1 MNGTVSEGSIAGVL
15 RDLYVGRKSGLLNF
29 TRGEERRSVRFH
41 RGNIVHADTNVKDE
55 RLGEMLVR
63 QDLLSSADLKR
74 ATGFVL
80 RDKKRLGVV
89 LQELGILTKDQLE
102 DALALHVREILLKVF
117 SWAEGGYTF
126 EEADAD
132 APVEQ
137 DTTLKVS
144 TGEMI
149 LEAVRRVEDPDVVR
163 FALGSIDRI
172 LGLSSDP
179 LLRFQKVTLSP
190 ADGYVLSRV
199 DGSSSAREI
208 IQLNP
213 APSEETMKSLFGLLC
228 TGILEYLPLPPKTPP
243 KPEPR
248 RATAPAPRAAE
259 APSAPPAAPS
269 VGTSLPGPSVVA
281 QAAEPAPVGRDPKAD
296 DPRRQEILEA
306 FDGLKAKNHFEVL
319 GIPKASSEPQVKEAY
334 FRLAKR
340 FHPDAHHDPAL
351 ADLADKLEAVF
362 IRLGSAYEVL
372 RNKAGRSSYESDLA
386 SRTPRVPIGGTL
398 LAPETPVVDPEAEAR
413 IAEETIRRASKL
425 FEGEQYWDAIQLL
438 EPVLPKT
445 EGKIRNRARVLLA
458 KSYLKNPKWV
468 KRAEEQL
475 QTVVREEP
483 ANVEGHFLLGTLY
496 KASGL
501 KSRAVHAFQRVLEL
515 KPEHEHAAVELGAL
529 NPEANGETPPAGAG
543 GLLKKIL
550 RRT

>member
-41 RGNIVHADTNVKDE
+41 RGNIVHADTNVKEE
-55 RLGEMLVR
+55 RLGETLVG
-63 QDLLSSADLKR
+63 QGLLGSADLKR

-80 RDKKRLGVV
+80 RDKKRLGMV
-89 LQELGILTKDQLE
+89 LQELGILTKDQLD

-117 SWAEGGYTF
+117 SWAEGDYTF
-126 EEADAD
+126 EEADPD
-132 APVEQ
+132 THLEQ

-163 FALGSIDRI
+163 FALGNIDRI

-199 DGSSSAREI
+199 DGTSSAREI
-208 IQLNP
+208 IQMNP
-213 APSEETMKSLFGLLC
+213 APAEETMKSLFGLLC

-248 RATAPAPRAAE
+248 RAAPPLRPAE
-259 APSAPPAAPS
+259 PPPAPPAAP
-269 VGTSLPGPSVVA
+269 VAATSLPGPSVVA
-281 QAAEPAPVGRDPKAD
+281 PVAQPAPAPQDAKAD

-306 FDGLKAKNHFEVL
+306 FDGLKTKNHFEVL
-319 GIPKASSEPQVKEAY
+319 GIPKASSEAQVKEAY

-372 RNKAGRSSYESDLA
+372 RNKASRSSYESDLA
-386 SRTPRVPIGGTL
+386 SRTPRVPVGGTL
-398 LAPETPVVDPEAEAR
+398 PSAPEAPVVDPEVEAR
-413 IAEETIRRASKL
+413 NAEEAIRRAAKL
-425 FEGEQYWDAIQLL
+425 FEGEKYWDAIQLL
-438 EPVLPKT
+438 EPVLTKT
-445 EGKIRNRARVLLA
+445 EGKVRNRARVLLA

-483 ANVEGHFLLGTLY
+483 ANAEGHFLLGMLY

-501 KSRAVHAFQRVLEL
+501 KSRAIHSFQRVLEL
-515 KPEHEHAAVELGAL
+515 KPEHEQAAIELAAL
-529 NPEANGETPPAGAG
+529 NPETTGETPSTGGG

>member
-15 RDLYVGRKSGLLNF
+15 RDLYVGRKSGLLHF

-41 RGNIVHADTNVKDE
+41 KGNIVHADTNVKEE
-55 RLGEMLVR
+55 RLGETLVA
-63 QDLLSSADLKR
+63 QGLLGSADLKR

-89 LQELGILTKDQLE
+89 LQELGILTKDQLD
-102 DALALHVREILLKVF
+102 DALALHVREILLRVF
-117 SWAEGGYTF
+117 SWAEGDYTF
-126 EEADAD
+126 DEADPD

-149 LEAVRRVEDPDVVR
+149 LEAVRRVDDPDVVR
-163 FALGSIDRI
+163 FALGNIDRI

-199 DGSSSAREI
+199 DGTSSAREI

-213 APSEETMKSLFGLLC
+213 APDEETMRSLFGLLC
-228 TGILEYLPLPPKTPP
+228 TGILEYLPLPPKAQP

-248 RATAPAPRAAE
+248 RAAPPLRTSE
-259 APSAPPAAPS
+259 APAAPS
-269 VGTSLPGPSVVA
+269 PAGSLPGPSVVSPA
-281 QAAEPAPVGRDPKAD
+281 GEPAPAPKDPKAD

-319 GIPKASSEPQVKEAY
+319 GIPKASSEAQVKEAY

-372 RNKAGRSSYESDLA
+372 RNKASRSSYESDLA
-386 SRTPRVPIGGTL
+386 SRTPRVPMGGTL
-398 LAPETPVVDPEAEAR
+398 PSVAEPPVVDPETEAR
-413 IAEETIRRASKL
+413 NAEEAIRLANRL
-425 FEGEQYWDAIQLL
+425 FEGGKYWDAIQLL
-438 EPVLPKT
+438 EPVLTKA
-445 EGKIRNRARVLLA
+445 EGKIRNRARLLLA
-458 KSYLKNPKWV
+458 KSYSKNPKWI

-483 ANVEGHFLLGTLY
+483 ANIEGHFLLGALY

-515 KPEHEHAAVELGAL
+515 RPEHEQAAVELMAL
-529 NPEANGETPPAGAG
+529 NPENPSEAPSTGGG